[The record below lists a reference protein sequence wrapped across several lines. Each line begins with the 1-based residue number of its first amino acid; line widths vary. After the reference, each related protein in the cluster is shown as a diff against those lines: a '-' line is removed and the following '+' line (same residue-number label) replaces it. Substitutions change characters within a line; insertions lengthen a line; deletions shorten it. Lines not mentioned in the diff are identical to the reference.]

1 MLVERG
7 FLDDFNTNFNRS
19 YSFAEPSFCK
29 IAKDLTVSY
38 CFFGAD
44 LNRENYNNL
53 AKDPLSEYDNKT
65 QLIKS
70 GLLKNN
76 ISCQE
81 IALVKQVHGNDFINV
96 DYCNISALANY
107 QKEADAIITKEAGLA
122 IGVATADCLP
132 ILVFDKKIPLIA
144 SIHCGWR
151 GSIKNI
157 IEKVVLE
164 MNNMGANNLVAI
176 IGPAIQQ
183 FSYQVDEDFYYRFID
198 ANIENRQFFIADP
211 SSSDGNKL
219 FDLPAFASSQ
229 LNKLGV
235 LEVITSKI
243 DTFSNPLYHSFRRSQ
258 KEASNNISGNSSR
271 ANYRNFSVIIIGNN
285 S

>member
-19 YSFAEPSFCK
+19 GSFTESVFCK
-29 IAKDLTVSY
+29 IGKDLTVSY

-53 AKDPLSEYDNKT
+53 AKDPLSEYCDKT

-96 DYCNISALANY
+96 DYRNIATLANY

-151 GSIKNI
+151 GAIKNI

-198 ANIENRQFFIADP
+198 TNIENRQFFTADP
-211 SSSDGNKL
+211 SSSGCKKL
-219 FDLPAFASSQ
+219 FNLPAFAFSQ

-235 LEVITSKI
+235 LEVVTSKI

-258 KEASNNISGNSSR
+258 KEASNNISENFSR
-271 ANYRNFSVIIIGNN
+271 ANYRNFSVIVIGNK

>member
-1 MLVERG
+1 MLAERG

-19 YSFAEPSFCK
+19 EGFIKSSFCK
-29 IAKDLTVSY
+29 IDKDLTVSY
-38 CFFGAD
+38 CFFGAE
-44 LNRENYNNL
+44 LNRENHNNL
-53 AKDPLSEYDNKT
+53 AKDRLSEYCDKT

-70 GLLKNN
+70 GLLKSN

-96 DYCNISALANY
+96 DYHNISTLANY
-107 QKEADAIITKEAGLA
+107 QKEADAIITKELSLA

-151 GSIKNI
+151 GAIKNI

-183 FSYQVDEDFYYRFID
+183 FSYQVDKDFYYYFID
-198 ANIENRQFFIADP
+198 TNIENRQFFTAD
-211 SSSDGNKL
+211 SSSLDYKKL
-219 FDLPAFASSQ
+219 FNLPAFALNQ

-235 LEVITSKI
+235 IEVITSNI
-243 DTFSNPLYHSFRRSQ
+243 DTFSNPLYNSFRRSQ
-258 KEASNNISGNSSR
+258 KEANNNIGENSSR
-271 ANYRNFSVIIIGNN
+271 ANYRNFSVIVVGNK